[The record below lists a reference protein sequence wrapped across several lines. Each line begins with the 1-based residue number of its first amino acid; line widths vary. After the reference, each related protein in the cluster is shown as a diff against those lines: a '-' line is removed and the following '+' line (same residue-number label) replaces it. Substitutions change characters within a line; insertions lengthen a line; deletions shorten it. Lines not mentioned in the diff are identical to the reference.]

1 MSITVPIDDNKN
13 TYLDMNKHCIDM
25 MGSTA
30 AGPQYFAPQTD
41 ATTVC
46 KDMMTPSLVRDPN
59 NQQKHP
65 QTNMGS
71 VVQAN
76 YFFQADNLK
85 VSNTHIFERRL
96 G

>member
-1 MSITVPIDDNKN
+1 MNITDPIDNSKH
-13 TYLDMNKHCIDM
+13 TYLDMNKRYIDM
-25 MGSTA
+25 TGSTA
-30 AGPQYFAPQTD
+30 TGPQYFAPQTD

-65 QTNMGS
+65 QTNMDS
-71 VVQAN
+71 VVQAS